1 MRAWVIPYVMES
13 IGLEPPQIRDAPKAR
28 EDLMSERG
36 AVRFSGVARKKR
48 RAATLDSSPA
58 GRAI

>member
-36 AVRFSGVARKKR
+36 AVRFSGAETIANEFAPTGYNSEK
-48 RAATLDSSPA
+48 LL
-58 GRAI
+58 